1 MDIGIL
7 TAPLRDKTLEEIAA
21 FAGQN
26 GFGALEVACGPGSK
40 TLDTSNVDGR
50 RADEIRQILQTNKVR
65 ISSLAAYANNTPE
78 KSEDREQ
85 AATNLKLAID
95 AAAKLGVD
103 VVCTLAGLPY
113 AGRNRYQVIET
124 DAKTFFTPIL
134 DYAGERGIKI
144 ALENW
149 FATNIMHLGHFEAI
163 FQAVPH
169 KNFGLNYDPS
179 HLLWQEIDYIHGVDA
194 FASRIFHTHAKDTE
208 VNKHKRQWIGV
219 NGDGWWRYVIPGFGD
234 VAWGPY
240 IAALR
245 RNKYDGVLSIEHE
258 DDTFGPEAGFLA
270 AQRNLQLYL

>member
-7 TAPLRDKTLEEIAA
+7 TGPLRDWSLEQIAT

-40 TLDTSNVDGR
+40 TLDTSNLDSR
-50 RADEIRQILQTNKVR
+50 RADEIRGILASNKVR
-65 ISSLAAYANNTPE
+65 ISSLAAYSNNTPE
-78 KSEDREQ
+78 KPEERET
-85 AATNLKLAID
+85 AARNLKLAID
-95 AAAKLGVD
+95 TAQKLGVD

-113 AGRNRYQVIET
+113 GGRDRYKMIET
-124 DAKTFFTPIL
+124 DAKEFFNPIL

-163 FQAVPH
+163 FKTIPNS
-169 KNFGLNYDPS
+169 NFGLNYDPS
-179 HLLWQEIDYIHGVDA
+179 HLLWQEIDYIHGVHA
-194 FASRIFHTHAKDTE
+194 FKDRIFHTHAKDTE
-208 VNKHKRQWIGV
+208 VDQHKKQWIGV

-245 RNKYDGVLSIEHE
+245 KIKYDGVLSIEHE
-258 DDTFGPEAGFLA
+258 DDTFAPEAGFLA
-270 AQRNLQLYL
+270 AHRNLALYL